1 MSCKSRLDDL
11 LFGTGGNSITE
22 ITKNAKLFAAEAVS
36 EWPKIVTRI
45 YKERSQKIIDFI
57 RAKAPWLPGGQHG
70 DDIGTVLDDDEY
82 ARFQAVCDTITKRF
96 AEDGKYTRYI
106 DAEELSLYFRDNPLF
121 FKEGYTQ
128 AIMDTTGH
136 VRDHAFDPTFVGDHI
151 TKFTATDATTRR
163 TQWHAFIDDLQQGLI
178 DEFGEVRG
186 KKLADD
192 LGLTAAKDAHEINAI
207 IFKWGKSMW
216 DNAYNGAKNFG
227 ATDEEARLFAEISAS
242 GVCSG
247 NYPGTA
253 PVNRGVPGWIKRHPW
268 WSRAIA
274 TIGIFTSVR
283 LLVWWWMDNFPFHIW
298 MLRYAGVLDKTYGA
312 QANEVTARLD
322 KMGYVFRDFPCDTQ
336 AQQDYVDMLVELKR
350 LKELADTVDPIP
362 EDKINRY
369 ITLTKIVYGVDIGD
383 PNAYERKMVNN
394 EYSSYTNEYN
404 LRIKEEQCDMD
415 TAIVPPDGW
424 AEVTTG
430 TLLVTATVGGF
441 SVYLD
446 EAAAASCTTYGK
458 DDKDCE
464 ILNVQI
470 GEHIIEVRKEGCTS
484 CKEAITITAEANA
497 YRCDLIATE
506 CPDIEQVK
514 ISAAP
519 SMVKVGVDV
528 EFTATITSVRPITS
542 VEFDFGNGVKK
553 TPAGGATT
561 IKYAYPDAGTFQASA
576 TAFNDCRKSAITYSL
591 AKVIVTEE
599 EPPYVPP
606 EEESAT
612 IDVLIP
618 KDSQTNKSIVWPV
631 KVFIFVDG
639 QAIGKEARYAIP
651 FGGFG
656 ELPVKDPT
664 VVTVKAVGYQDKSK
678 TFHLCDGFSE
688 EWQPYMDPVGYVP
701 PVGKFPIDFYI
712 PDGASL
718 TTTKLTTVSRL
729 ITGMRRIGRR

>member
-1 MSCKSRLDDL
+1 MSCKSRLNDL

-22 ITKNAKLFAAEAVS
+22 ITKNAKEFAAEAVS

-151 TKFTATDATTRR
+151 TKFTKTEATNRR

-192 LGLTAAKDAHEINAI
+192 LGITAAKDAHEVNAI
-207 IFKWGKSMW
+207 IFKWGKKMW
-216 DNAYNGAKNFG
+216 DSVYSSAKAAG
-227 ATDEEARLFAEISAS
+227 ATDEEATALAKIAAS
-242 GVCSG
+242 GCLNGHYV
-247 NYPGTA
+247 GTA
-253 PVNRGVPGWIKRHPW
+253 PVGRGVPGWISKHPVW
-268 WSRAIA
+268 AFAIG
-274 TIGIFTSVR
+274 TVGVIGIAR
-283 LLVWWWMDNFPFHIW
+283 MLIWWYMDNYPFHVW
-298 MLRYAGVLDKTYGA
+298 LGRAAGVLEKTYGD
-312 QANEVTARLD
+312 QADEVVRRLNT
-322 KMGYVFRDFPCDTQ
+322 MGYQFRDFPCNTI
-336 AQQDYVDMLVELKR
+336 AQQNYIAMLVALSR
-350 LKELADTVDPIP
+350 LKKIAETSDPVP
-362 EDKINRY
+362 EDKVGRY
-369 ITLTKIVYGVDIGD
+369 KLLYRVVYGKEIGD
-383 PNAYERKMVNN
+383 PNEFERDMV
-394 EYSSYTNEYN
+394 YADYASYTNEYN
-404 LRIKEEQCDMD
+404 LRVNEAQCKDPLE
-415 TAIVPPDGW
+415 PPDGW
-424 AEVTTG
+424 AEITTG
-430 TLLVTATVGGF
+430 TLHVTATVGGF
-441 SVYLD
+441 SVFLH
-446 EAAAASCTTYGK
+446 EKPAAMCTTYGV

-464 ILNVQI
+464 ILNVPI
-470 GEHIIEVRKEGCTS
+470 GECIIEVRNEGYTH
-484 CKEAITITAEANA
+484 CKETITITAGANE
-497 YRCDLIATE
+497 YHCDLVATE

-576 TAFNDCRKSAITYSL
+576 TAFNDCGKSAITYSL
-591 AKVIVTEE
+591 AKVIVIEE

-606 EEESAT
+606 GEESAT

-639 QAIGKEARYAIP
+639 QAIGEEARYAIP

-718 TTTKLTTVSRL
+718 TTTKLTTVSR
-729 ITGMRRIGRR
+729 IVTGMRRIQGR